1 MHTILQRYEL
11 LNLALKE
18 QRWSLFVFFIS
29 STLITFYDFNFHFL
43 WEKQPFSRHPQLK
56 TKKERKRRIY
66 YSITLATVYIWWRSF
81 TGHCGPWTL
90 LLYCSRIKKTNKQT
104 NQIKKQKSNSIVTPR
119 VWRVSKI
126 CKFCNHQFFGF
137 ASLLVLTSEKIFHIK
152 PEMPIKGTLIH
163 GPCSWGTVR
172 RPSEGNM

>member
-1 MHTILQRYEL
+1 MMHTILQCYEL

-43 WEKQPFSRHPQLK
+43 WGKQPFSRHPQLK

-66 YSITLATVYIWWRSF
+66 YSITLATVYMQWRSF

-90 LLYCSRIKKTNKQT
+90 LLYCNRLRKQTNKQIKSRSKNQTQCSHHEFGACQKFANFVIT
-104 NQIKKQKSNSIVTPR
+104 N
-119 VWRVSKI
+119 
-126 CKFCNHQFFGF
+126 F
-137 ASLLVLTSEKIFHIK
+137 LVLQACSCSHLRIFFI
-152 PEMPIKGTLIH
+152 
-163 GPCSWGTVR
+163 
-172 RPSEGNM
+172 